1 MVSESTKRT
10 RVMERIWSI
19 HSIDPGNNHADN
31 EQSLLHTTMEG
42 NPIAFVSVARV
53 VV

>member
-1 MVSESTKRT
+1 MARVEETDESR
-10 RVMERIWSI
+10 MYLDI
-19 HSIDPGNNHADN
+19 HSIDPGNNHTDS
-31 EQSLLHTTMEG
+31 EQSLLHTSMKG